1 MMLIFK
7 LEANKTSEDG
17 NTLLACKQEV
27 INTDCPSPA
36 LPILLPTSG
45 FDTRKKR
52 VNKKEPPPPSSL
64 TRLRVNEQLNL

>member
-27 INTDCPSPA
+27 IKTDCQGA
-36 LPILLPTSG
+36 LIGWKNTC
-45 FDTRKKR
+45 
-52 VNKKEPPPPSSL
+52 
-64 TRLRVNEQLNL
+64 